1 MAAEPILGAVSVESP
16 GPAPRSPASQ
26 HERIAE
32 YESWL
37 AGRGPSSALM
47 RWWMGGPGT
56 LLANTA
62 LFRLP
67 EELRLTE
74 DWRVVE
80 IGCGR
85 GALLRMLD
93 NRVGFLSEPIGVD
106 ASAAAVGLARDDERR
121 ERGSRPRLRFVQG
134 AATALPLAPAS
145 AELVLAGHL
154 VKHLD
159 DGELV
164 ELLREIWRIL
174 VPGGLALLWEF
185 APTGDARLDRW
196 NAWLL
201 SRGVH
206 GPRLRSTRSLLNAAG
221 RAGFEFRADARL
233 RPFLL
238 PPIPRA
244 SILVGR
250 PPESAEGAAP
260 PPEPR

>member
-1 MAAEPILGAVSVESP
+1 MSHTTVR
-16 GPAPRSPASQ
+16 APLPQRD
-26 HERIAE
+26 RIAE
-32 YESWL
+32 YERWL
-37 AGRGPSSALM
+37 RGRGPSSAAM

-67 EELRLTE
+67 EELQLDE

-80 IGCGR
+80 VGCGR

-93 NRVGFLSEPIGVD
+93 DRVGFLSPPVGVD
-106 ASAAAVGLARDDERR
+106 ASRAAVRLAREDERR
-121 ERGSRPRLRFVQG
+121 ARGARPRLRFVQG
-134 AATALPLAPAS
+134 AATILPLAPAS

-154 VKHLD
+154 VKHLGD
-159 DGELV
+159 EEL
-164 ELLREIWRIL
+164 EPFFREIWRVL

-185 APTGDARLDRW
+185 APTGSLPLDRW

-201 SRGVH
+201 ARGVRR
-206 GPRLRSTRSLLNAAG
+206 PRLRSTRSLLNAAG
-221 RAGFEFRADARL
+221 RAGFEFRIDARL

-244 SILVGR
+244 SILLGR
-250 PPESAEGAAP
+250 PPATAADV
-260 PPEPR
+260 PPEPQQG

>member
-1 MAAEPILGAVSVESP
+1 MGAK
-16 GPAPRSPASQ
+16 A
-26 HERIAE
+26 
-32 YESWL
+32 
-37 AGRGPSSALM
+37 
-47 RWWMGGPGT
+47 MG
-56 LLANTA
+56 A
-62 LFRLP
+62 RV
-67 EELRLTE
+67 RRME
-74 DWRVVE
+74 DP
-80 IGCGR
+80 
-85 GALLRMLD
+85 ALLTGRAVFTDDIHLPAMLEAAFV
-93 NRVGFLSEPIGVD
+93 RSAHAHARIRGVD

-260 PPEPR
+260 PPEPS